1 MVLAVRE
8 LTPAFIPQVLSLW
21 HAAGLPVKPS
31 GRDHPKRLEQEIAA
45 YPRNFIGAFDGE
57 RLVGVVVAT
66 WDGRKGWINRLAVHP
81 EYRRQKVGQAL
92 ISEAEQEL
100 ERRGALIIA
109 ALIEPENDAS
119 LKLFES
125 CGFQEYP
132 DIVYIS
138 KRKSPD
144 V

>member
-1 MVLAVRE
+1 MVIAVRE
-8 LTPAFIPQVLSLW
+8 LTPAFIPQVLPLW
-21 HAAGLPVKPS
+21 HAAGLQVKPS
-31 GRDHPKRLEQEIAA
+31 GRDHPKRIEQEIAA
-45 YPRNFIGAFDGE
+45 YPHNFIGAFDGE

-81 EYRRQKVGQAL
+81 EYRRQKLGQAL
-92 ISEAEQEL
+92 ITAAEQEL

-109 ALIEPENDAS
+109 ALIEPDNDAS

-125 CGFQEYP
+125 SGFDKYP
-132 DIVYIS
+132 DIVYVS
-138 KRKSPD
+138 KRKEPN